1 MEEPL
6 TNLRGC
12 ENPTRVWCWWLV
24 VDPFDDF
31 EAILSCDY
39 CGAGNTGDEVLQRNS
54 ALQCL
59 VAHLQ
64 GAELSCIAVKKAKKE
79 KKNDITD
86 FITSENVLWLICYK

>member
-79 KKNDITD
+79 RKTTLL
-86 FITSENVLWLICYK
+86 TS